1 MRHPYI
7 IYTIPFISAFIHWVT
22 IWMALKLLF
31 HPKKP
36 VYILGFKLQGV
47 FPKKQLQIAENLGQ
61 VVANELLSFRDIE
74 EKMTNPEKIKD
85 MIPVLEQ
92 HIDHFLRYKLSD
104 AMPVLSMFIGE
115 GTINKIKGIFVT
127 ELEELF
133 PELIKQ
139 YLSSVENELDLQKI
153 VTDKVAA
160 FSSEKLEIILNHI
173 LTKEFRFVEVI
184 GTILGFMI
192 GLLQIFFSY
201 LIR

>member
-1 MRHPYI
+1 MKHPYL

-61 VVANELLSFRDIE
+61 VVADELLSFRDIE
-74 EKMTNPEKIKD
+74 EKMTDPEKIKG
-85 MIPVLEQ
+85 MIPVLEK
-92 HIDHFLRYKLSD
+92 HIDHFLRHKLSD

-153 VTDKVAA
+153 VTAKVAA
-160 FSSEKLEIILNHI
+160 FSSEKLEIILNKI

>member
-1 MRHPYI
+1 
-7 IYTIPFISAFIHWVT
+7 
-22 IWMALKLLF
+22 
-31 HPKKP
+31 
-36 VYILGFKLQGV
+36 ILGFKLQGV

-74 EKMTNPEKIKD
+74 EKMTNPEKIKG

-201 LIR
+201 LVR

>member
-1 MRHPYI
+1 MKHPYI

-61 VVANELLSFRDIE
+61 VVADELLSFRDIE
-74 EKMTNPEKIKD
+74 EKMTDPEKIKG

-133 PELIKQ
+133 PELIKR

-160 FSSEKLEIILNHI
+160 FSSEKLEIILNKI

-201 LIR
+201 LVR